1 MPAPVLRSTS
11 APPKFPAMS
20 TFQEIRTTMRIES
33 LLNPVE
39 DDAYRYRPDLAA
51 QDTALKVRNEAAL
64 TLLGLASSPPGKPI
78 NPLPHHSHRLALT
91 ALPDIAAIAP
101 PPKVVVAPTPPPL
114 GMPAMRSS
122 PPHSAWPSSTGAE
135 AGDSSSEFA
144 PSQSTTSGDM
154 PLSEAHTDNLTV
166 PNAESPTPHTSRNDD
181 DLFLT
186 ASDDIDDVDNAD
198 DNDGNNR
205 MSPFP
210 TPIPSPFRSSTNTA
224 PLTVKEGDLANREF
238 SCWVMGD
245 KCNTGQYTLNLSR
258 KMVSDYFG
266 RNKTGTKKVESGRW
280 IRACRKHYQ
289 RKSYQDQWRW
299 HKGNV
304 VIQQLRMIAAQQ
316 QQQQQPRPA
325 RFKVS
330 LKSSEARRL
339 SDYKQKLVD
348 ERRLFDRTA
357 PEVNRVDD
365 ADGAE
370 AGQAPLAVL
379 QDIADFVRTHGGGDD
394 AAGGCLDAEACEKL
408 VGRAVEW
415 VKAERCRRLPLF
427 EMMPVFAEEVKR
439 EEKKEEAGKLA
450 AREKVAKTPSPNKAG
465 GAAAGGKKRKRG
477 GGSGGSGAA
486 KRVKA

>member
-64 TLLGLASSPPGKPI
+64 TLLGLASSPP
-78 NPLPHHSHRLALT
+78 
-91 ALPDIAAIAP
+91 DIAAIAP

-154 PLSEAHTDNLTV
+154 PLPEAHTDNLTV

-181 DLFLT
+181 DLCLT

-198 DNDGNNR
+198 DDDSNN
-205 MSPFP
+205 
-210 TPIPSPFRSSTNTA
+210 
-224 PLTVKEGDLANREF
+224 LKEGDPANREF

-266 RNKTGTKKVESGRW
+266 RNKTGTKKVDSGRW

-304 VIQQLRMIAAQQ
+304 VIQQLRMIAQQ
-316 QQQQQPRPA
+316 QRQRQRPA

-339 SDYKQKLVD
+339 SLYKDKLVN

-357 PEVNRVDD
+357 PEVTRVGD

-379 QDIADFVRTHGGGDD
+379 QDIVDFVRAHGGEDG
-394 AAGGCLDAEACEKL
+394 ATSGCLDADACEEL
-408 VGRAVEW
+408 IERAVGW
-415 VKAERCRRLPLF
+415 VKAGRCRRLPLF
-427 EMMPVFAEEVKR
+427 EMMPVFADEVK
-439 EEKKEEAGKLA
+439 EKKEEGGKLA
-450 AREKVAKTPSPNKAG
+450 AGEKKAAKTPSPNKVR
-465 GAAAGGKKRKRG
+465 GAAAAGKKRKRG
-477 GGSGGSGAA
+477 GGSGGSSAA

>member
-20 TFQEIRTTMRIES
+20 TFQEIRTTMRIEN

-64 TLLGLASSPPGKPI
+64 TLLGLASSPP
-78 NPLPHHSHRLALT
+78 
-91 ALPDIAAIAP
+91 DIAAIAP
-101 PPKVVVAPTPPPL
+101 PPKVVVAPTPPSL

-166 PNAESPTPHTSRNDD
+166 PNAESPTPHTSHNDD

-198 DNDGNNR
+198 DDDGNN
-205 MSPFP
+205 
-210 TPIPSPFRSSTNTA
+210 
-224 PLTVKEGDLANREF
+224 LKEGDPANREF

-266 RNKTGTKKVESGRW
+266 RNKTGTKKVDSGRW

-304 VIQQLRMIAAQQ
+304 IIQQLRMIAQQ
-316 QQQQQPRPA
+316 QRQRQRPA

-339 SDYKQKLVD
+339 SLYKDKLVN

-357 PEVNRVDD
+357 PEVIRVDD

-379 QDIADFVRTHGGGDD
+379 QDIVDFVRAHGGDD
-394 AAGGCLDAEACEKL
+394 GATGGCLDADACEEL
-408 VGRAVEW
+408 VERAVGW
-415 VKAERCRRLPLF
+415 VKAGRCRRLPLF
-427 EMMPVFAEEVKR
+427 EMMPVFAEEKKEKR
-439 EEKKEEAGKLA
+439 EEGRKLA
-450 AREKVAKTPSPNKAG
+450 AGEKKAAKTPSPNKGG
-465 GAAAGGKKRKRG
+465 GAAAAGKKRKRG